1 MAHTK
6 SSDPSSKLTREINRG
21 YRSRRIKEIPFIVAD
36 ARTNMAG
43 ANHALA
49 DAIAAETTNKAIM
62 IAPCAGKLLRVYVNA
77 VEYPTAATSVQVVV
91 WKAGASNVAMNTF
104 ISANNPTD
112 KTAIDGVLSAVA
124 GATSFTEGQLIY
136 AAVAVVGAVNPRSDA
151 MVIGIEWTPTER

>member
-1 MAHTK
+1 
-6 SSDPSSKLTREINRG
+6 
-21 YRSRRIKEIPFIVAD
+21 
-36 ARTNMAG
+36 
-43 ANHALA
+43 
-49 DAIAAETTNKAIM
+49 
-62 IAPCAGKLLRVYVNA
+62 
-77 VEYPTAATSVQVVV
+77 VV